1 MTNAANNS
9 WIDVRVSQAMPVL
22 PLNRPKSNE
31 KRSDFETPAGGEK
44 KKSPASYSPDTDR
57 VQLQLW
63 TPFHLQQLSLKELQS
78 GRVDEE
84 SARFIHSF
92 IKVRAVIN
100 PSRVLKADKKKKLN

>member
-1 MTNAANNS
+1 MRNDQTLKL
-9 WIDVRVSQAMPVL
+9 QQ
-22 PLNRPKSNE
+22 
-31 KRSDFETPAGGEK
+31 GEK
-44 KKSPASYSPDTDR
+44 KKKNPASYSPDTDR

-92 IKVRAVIN
+92 IKVRAVN
-100 PSRVLKADKKKKLN
+100 QSQQGSEG